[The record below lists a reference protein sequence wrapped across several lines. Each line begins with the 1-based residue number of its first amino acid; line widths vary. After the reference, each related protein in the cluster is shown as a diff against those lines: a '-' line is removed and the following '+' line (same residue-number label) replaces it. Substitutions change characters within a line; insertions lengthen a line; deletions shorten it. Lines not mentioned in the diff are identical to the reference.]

1 MAPVSVGGAQN
12 PREISRRAISV
23 QTPPDA
29 LKRLLIQRRAAW
41 VRFAAATALV
51 TWASNTQALPDQA
64 RRATVDAQHATAV
77 RNAGFGGAA
86 VYGDATLAGRGRET
100 MRLAQAATEDS
111 SGSRRSTGQE
121 HQNEATLSCEL
132 TVARRELELLQYVER
147 EHDRAE
153 GLEQEL
159 AVARRNVET
168 QTTLASKAGVET
180 ARTKQ
185 EAESRAASLE
195 SSLKEQSERT
205 ARLEGDLAAARR
217 DVETQEAQLV
227 GARDEL
233 SRLKQA
239 AETGTVELAR
249 SKQKEHERAEVLAR
263 DLAMARSEVYAY
275 EAQARKARDQAAEVG
290 SATAT
295 TELALR
301 KVAQDERERAD
312 RLQQDLATTRS
323 ELQKQTTL
331 AESAGKDAAQMKLA
345 SANSAELKELL
356 QKEREGAET
365 LRHELA
371 TVRTQLNA
379 YETQAKSTG
388 NQVGSRGQMAEHQS
402 GAPNSSLPQERVSA
416 EQSHQEPALAPR
428 KAVEPSPSVPT
439 ADVETVGRIAAPR
452 AVEAGG
458 KASDEAAQP
467 TARGDMRANP
477 EAAAKLVA
485 RANVLL
491 GQGDIG
497 SARTVLERAVD
508 LGSAQASFL
517 LAETYDPLILPKW
530 GTYGT
535 RGDANKARDL
545 YARAD
550 AVGIS
555 EAKERFEALR
565 H

>member
-227 GARDEL
+227 GTRGEL

-371 TVRTQLNA
+371 AVRTQLNA

-467 TARGDMRANP
+467 TARGDTRANP